1 LWLRFVAGQ
10 WLKTDRRLTFP
21 SRPDRLAGG
30 IARDA
35 SAGGGCNSSWSIR
48 LVGAAMNKVF
58 SLRRFV
64 FLSPLL
70 LQLAAP
76 LEANAQLVRTYRSAP
91 GTVAMY
97 TYHTGEYH
105 TVPLPADVT
114 MRFSTNDT
122 RSLTALIHKPIIGD
136 TAENFNYPIVH
147 DFPMVVTGTS
157 TDGRT
162 FTGDLLPQSQYGFEW
177 TIDVM
182 NSPFLRW
189 EGEVAWLGG
198 RVEVSEIEGA
208 LLIPLPPGDY
218 DEDGTVGAAD
228 FIIWRK
234 ALGQSNMTPIGF
246 MADGDGDG
254 QVDED
259 DYNIWRTNFGK
270 TSSPALPPAAG
281 VPEPATWLILVVA
294 LLPMFSAA
302 CRRIRA

>member
-1 LWLRFVAGQ
+1 MNRTFEIYRF
-10 WLKTDRRLTFP
+10 
-21 SRPDRLAGG
+21 
-30 IARDA
+30 
-35 SAGGGCNSSWSIR
+35 
-48 LVGAAMNKVF
+48 
-58 SLRRFV
+58 
-64 FLSPLL
+64 LL
-70 LQLAAP
+70 LSAILLHIATTRESQ
-76 LEANAQLVRTYRSAP
+76 AQLVRTYRSAP

-147 DFPMVVTGTS
+147 EFPMVVTGTS

-162 FTGDLLPQSQYGFEW
+162 FTGHLSHPQSQYMFEW

-189 EGEVAWLGG
+189 EGDVAWTGG
-198 RVEVSEIEGA
+198 RIEESRIEDA
-208 LLIPLPPGDY
+208 RLIPIAPGDY
-218 DEDGTVGAAD
+218 NEDGTVNAAD
-228 FIIWRK
+228 SIIWRK
-234 ALGQSNMTPIGF
+234 ALGQSNMSPSGF
-246 MADGDGDG
+246 LADGDGDG

-259 DYNIWRTNFGK
+259 DYNLWRTNYGETTARGSFG
-270 TSSPALPPAAG
+270 SAG
-281 VPEPATWLILVVA
+281 VPEPATWLMLVVA
-294 LLPMFSAA
+294 SLPLFGAA